1 MESKTRVLGWGT
13 KISKPCCRIQDWN
26 VCVGVSFFQTLRD
39 DSDSHISAEMS
50 VRGSKCVNQDR
61 QMKTNETI

>member
-39 DSDSHISAEMS
+39 D
-50 VRGSKCVNQDR
+50 VTTVTLTFPLKCQCAVANV
-61 QMKTNETI
+61 